1 MSVSSDGGSG
11 HDTFTHE
18 VYNPH
23 TRGDHSTVL
32 PGRQGGIFFKKSH
45 NIYNNFTKLYISVI
59 LHVYVCSVTDK
70 QKYIRFYFI
79 LYRKKSG
86 GISQKTGANAF
97 LSSTQCEENFGQK
110 KLKVK

>member
-1 MSVSSDGGSG
+1 MASAFRLARNQGVITPQDC
-11 HDTFTHE
+11 
-18 VYNPH
+18 
-23 TRGDHSTVL
+23 
-32 PGRQGGIFFKKSH
+32 RQGGIFFKKSH
-45 NIYNNFTKLYISVI
+45 NIYNNFAKLYMSVI

>member
-1 MSVSSDGGSG
+1 MDVKPWLGQGVI
-11 HDTFTHE
+11 TPL
-18 VYNPH
+18 YC
-23 TRGDHSTVL
+23 RK
-32 PGRQGGIFFKKSH
+32 GGIFFKKSH
-45 NIYNNFTKLYISVI
+45 NIYNNFAKLYMSVI

-79 LYRKKSG
+79 LYRKKSV
-86 GISQKTGANAF
+86 GISQKTWANAF